1 MDEKIY
7 TRAFKII
14 QGHVMGVKGLER
26 IYKGL
31 QGYKRVNTVYTK
43 RMQIVPEKFQE
54 QFQQN
59 SRKMQ
64 AGPAASQAGA
74 PKTDEAEEELKRKST
89 EVIIDICISSV
100 FFQFS

>member
-31 QGYKRVNTVYTK
+31 QGYKRVNTILRRK
-43 RMQIVPEKFQE
+43 IPRKISAKFQE
-54 QFQQN
+54 D
-59 SRKMQ
+59 
-64 AGPAASQAGA
+64 ASWPSGVSGRC
-74 PKTDEAEEELKRKST
+74 PKDR
-89 EVIIDICISSV
+89 
-100 FFQFS
+100 